1 MKVAW
6 QFTARELD
14 RTVPS
19 RRGLSDFAAK
29 RLYRTAQGLN
39 PGFGVARIRPES
51 GGRGVSLGSSRVIP
65 TAPPPIGCHFQG
77 TFHRPTDPGLKPWAV
92 LCSRFAA
99 KSDSPRGNR
108 APFTHIPDSKLP
120 GYLHSVPTGQQLP

>member
-6 QFTARELD
+6 QFTAKPG

-39 PGFGVARIRPES
+39 PGLGVARIRPES
-51 GGRGVSLGSSRVIP
+51 TSNPLRGCNSERE
-65 TAPPPIGCHFQG
+65 
-77 TFHRPTDPGLKPWAV
+77 
-92 LCSRFAA
+92 
-99 KSDSPRGNR
+99 
-108 APFTHIPDSKLP
+108 
-120 GYLHSVPTGQQLP
+120 HSI